1 MLKRESAS
9 LRTKIFVVPG
19 LANNLL
25 SRPAAATLGLVKFL
39 GAVEESLFGFGLWD
53 TKPVTLR
60 VQKDARPYAIASAR
74 TVPIPMRKAVQET
87 LQKMEEQGVIS
98 KVTEPTEW
106 CAPMV
111 PVAKPKKTPEEQM
124 SVRICVDYKKLNAC
138 LKRESFQMPVFE
150 ELTAQFAGATV
161 FSKLDAAAGFYQIP
175 LAPDSQPLTTFMT
188 PFGRYMFRRL
198 PMGCNIAP
206 EVYQRKVQELLEGLD
221 GVAVYMDDIVVYGE
235 DLKSH
240 DTRLQDVL
248 DRMQGAGL
256 KLNRDK
262 CKFRQETVE
271 FLGHNIS
278 KEGVMITDKK
288 KAAIQKA
295 KKKAA
300 IRTTLQTPKSKK
312 ELQSALGMI
321 NYLTRFVPGAQT
333 ILAPLNALL
342 KDTTAWYWDH
352 RQEEAFSR
360 IKKMI
365 ATGPVLAFFDSAL
378 PTVVS
383 ADSSSY
389 GKPEILCLG
398 GHQEL
403 PQADMCG
410 Q

>member
-1 MLKRESAS
+1 MV
-9 LRTKIFVVPG
+9 RT
-19 LANNLL
+19 N
-25 SRPAAATLGLVKFL
+25 
-39 GAVEESLFGFGLWD
+39 
-53 TKPVTLR
+53 
-60 VQKDARPYAIASAR
+60 
-74 TVPIPMRKAVQET
+74 
-87 LQKMEEQGVIS
+87 
-98 KVTEPTEW
+98 
-106 CAPMV
+106 V

-124 SVRICVDYKKLNAC
+124 SVRICVDYKNLNAC

-175 LAPDSQPLTTFMT
+175 LAPESQPLTTFMT

-206 EVYQRKVQELLEGLD
+206 EVYQRNVQELLEGLD
-221 GVAVYMDDIVVYGE
+221 GVAVYMDDVVVYGE

-240 DTRLQDVL
+240 DTRLQNVL

-288 KAAIQKA
+288 KAAIQA
-295 KKKAA
+295 
-300 IRTTLQTPKSKK
+300 LQTPKCKK

-389 GKPEILCLG
+389 GLGAVLLQEHGKEFKPVAFCSRMLTSTELRWAQIEKECLASVWACEKF
-398 GHQEL
+398 HQFVCGLQSFRLQTDHKPLVHLINSKDLQEAPVRCQRLLMRLMRYSPVRGTRLRTVPGYCGL
-403 PQADMCG
+403 PLTSSRRGRAQKTRPHVSLRM
-410 Q
+410 